1 MKKNALRVGL
11 AALFAAW
18 LPAAVHAAPPKEVR
32 LDYAYYAPT
41 SLVLKQ
47 QGLLQRTRSQDDARV
62 SFVELTET
70 GHELMRRYILDG
82 ITRFQMPLPDR

>member
-1 MKKNALRVGL
+1 MNPYTFRFGL

-41 SLVLKQ
+41 SLVLKH
-47 QGLLQRTRSQDDARV
+47 RV
-62 SFVELTET
+62 
-70 GHELMRRYILDG
+70 
-82 ITRFQMPLPDR
+82 